1 MPSPA
6 ARIEAM
12 GSTQRR
18 WWSDPDPDPAVLR
31 RLYVDDG
38 RTEREIARLLSI
50 SQAHLAASL
59 ANVGIERRTV
69 RRLCPVDARTLAE
82 LYSAPGATVASL
94 SRRFHV
100 AKATIQRWLADA
112 GLLPPDPRIDHTRL
126 RRLYVDRLFTV
137 AEVAHTLGI
146 PRARVQRE
154 LVVAG
159 VGLRSNHHRPPRGK
173 RVAVTDARLKRLY
186 LKQRLPI
193 QAIAERTGVSTLYVQ
208 KRLREVGLVKRLG
221 SFTPRCPIP
230 PDELRRRAAEL
241 YETGLNMR
249 SVGRELGVSGQTVRG
264 ALHEA
269 RVPVRRSGPRSHE
282 EPARTLVDDLYADP
296 DILAALRRNQ
306 VAIPGDWAP
315 TGPFESLAPLPLSRE
330 LLRELYEEIGLAIVH
345 IALLLG
351 VGNGAAR
358 AGLLGAG
365 IRLRRASEP
374 APWTLRRALMS
385 H

>member
-1 MPSPA
+1 V
-6 ARIEAM
+6 
-12 GSTQRR
+12 GSTQRP

-59 ANVGIERRTV
+59 ADAGIERRTV

-94 SRRFHV
+94 ARRFD
-100 AKATIQRWLADA
+100 AASDTLQRWLAVA
-112 GLLPPDPRIDHTRL
+112 GLLPPDPRIDHARL
-126 RRLYVDRLFTV
+126 RRLYVDRRLTV

-146 PRARVQRE
+146 PRARVQRA

-159 VGLRSNHHRPPRGK
+159 VGLRSNRHRPPRGK
-173 RVAVTDARLKRLY
+173 RAALTDARLERLY

-241 YETGLNMR
+241 YETGLNMQ
-249 SVGRELGVSGQTVRG
+249 SVGRELGVSVTTVRR

-306 VAIPGDWAP
+306 VAVPGDWAP

-330 LLRELYEEIGLAIVH
+330 LLRELYEEIGLAVYH

>member
-1 MPSPA
+1 
-6 ARIEAM
+6 M
-12 GSTQRR
+12 GSSTQRR
-18 WWSDPDPDPAVLR
+18 WWSDPDPDPEVLR

-38 RTEREIARLLSI
+38 RTEGEIARLLSI

-59 ANVGIERRTV
+59 ADAGIERRTG

-94 SRRFHV
+94 SRGFG
-100 AKATIQRWLADA
+100 AAWATVERWLADA
-112 GLLPPDPRIDHTRL
+112 GLLPPDAAINHGRL
-126 RRLYVDRLFTV
+126 RRLYVGRRLTV
-137 AEVAHTLGI
+137 AEVAHTLDI
-146 PRARVQRE
+146 PRTRVERE

-159 VGLRSNHHRPPRGK
+159 IEARSNHYRRPRGK
-173 RVAVTDARLKRLY
+173 RVALTDARLKRLY
-186 LKQRLPI
+186 LKQGLPI
-193 QAIAERTGVSTLYVQ
+193 QAIAERTGVSTEYVR

-221 SFTPRCPIP
+221 SFTPHCPIP
-230 PDELRRRAAEL
+230 PDELHRRAAEL
-241 YETGLNMR
+241 YETGLSMH
-249 SVGRELGVSGQTVRG
+249 SVGRELGVSGQTVRR

-296 DILAALRRNQ
+296 DVVAALRRNQ
-306 VAIPGDWAP
+306 VAIPTEWAP
-315 TGPFESLAPLPLSRE
+315 TGPFESLAPLPLSEE
-330 LLRELYEEIGLAIVH
+330 LLRELYEEIGLAVVH
-345 IALLLG
+345 ISLLLG

>member
-1 MPSPA
+1 
-6 ARIEAM
+6 M
-12 GSTQRR
+12 GSSTQRR
-18 WWSDPDPDPAVLR
+18 WWSDPDPDPEVLR

-38 RTEREIARLLSI
+38 RTEGEIARLLSI

-59 ANVGIERRTV
+59 ADAGIERRTG

-94 SRRFHV
+94 SRGFHAASDTV
-100 AKATIQRWLADA
+100 QRWLADA
-112 GLLPPDPRIDHTRL
+112 GLLPADPRLAHPPP
-126 RRLYVDRLFTV
+126 RRLYVDRRLTV

-154 LVVAG
+154 LVLAG

-173 RVAVTDARLKRLY
+173 RAALTDARLERLY

-193 QAIAERTGVSTLYVQ
+193 QAIADRPGVSTLYVQ

-221 SFTPRCPIP
+221 SFTPHCPIP

-241 YETGLNMR
+241 YETGLSMH
-249 SVGRELGVSGQTVRG
+249 SVGRELGVSGQTVRR

-282 EPARTLVDDLYADP
+282 EPARTVVDDLYADP
-296 DILAALRRNQ
+296 DVVAALRRNQ
-306 VAIPGDWAP
+306 VAIPSEWAP
-315 TGPFESLAPLPLSRE
+315 TGPFERLAPLPLSEE
-330 LLRELYEEIGLAIVH
+330 LLRELYEEIGLAVVH
-345 IALLLG
+345 ISLLLG

>member
-1 MPSPA
+1 
-6 ARIEAM
+6 M
-12 GSTQRR
+12 GSSTQRR
-18 WWSDPDPDPAVLR
+18 WWSDPDPDPEVLR

-38 RTEREIARLLSI
+38 RTEGEIARLLSI

-59 ANVGIERRTV
+59 ADAGIERRTG

-94 SRRFHV
+94 SRGFHAASDTV
-100 AKATIQRWLADA
+100 QRWLADA
-112 GLLPPDPRIDHTRL
+112 GLLPADPRIDHARL
-126 RRLYVDRLFTV
+126 RRLYVDRRLTV
-137 AEVAHTLGI
+137 AEVADTLGI

-154 LVVAG
+154 LVLAG

-173 RVAVTDARLKRLY
+173 RAALTDARLERLY

-193 QAIAERTGVSTLYVQ
+193 QAIADRAGVSTLYVQ

-221 SFTPRCPIP
+221 SFTPHCPIP

-241 YETGLNMR
+241 YETGLSMH
-249 SVGRELGVSGQTVRG
+249 SVGRELGVSGQTVRR

-269 RVPVRRSGPRSHE
+269 RVPVRRSGPRAHE
-282 EPARTLVDDLYADP
+282 EPTRTLVDDLYADP
-296 DILAALRRNQ
+296 DVVAALRRNR
-306 VAIPGDWAP
+306 VAIPSEWAP
-315 TGPFESLAPLPLSRE
+315 TGPFESLAPLPLSEE
-330 LLRELYEEIGLAIVH
+330 LLRELYEEIGLAVYH

>member
-1 MPSPA
+1 
-6 ARIEAM
+6 M
-12 GSTQRR
+12 GSSTQRR
-18 WWSDPDPDPAVLR
+18 WWSDPDPDPEVLR

-38 RTEREIARLLSI
+38 RTEGEIARLLSI

-59 ANVGIERRTV
+59 ADAGIERRTG

-94 SRRFHV
+94 SRGFHAASDTV
-100 AKATIQRWLADA
+100 QRWLADA
-112 GLLPPDPRIDHTRL
+112 GLLPADPRIDHARL
-126 RRLYVDRLFTV
+126 RRLYVDRRLTV
-137 AEVAHTLGI
+137 AEVADTLGI

-154 LVVAG
+154 LVLAG

-173 RVAVTDARLKRLY
+173 RAALTDARLERLY
-186 LKQRLPI
+186 LKQRLSI

-221 SFTPRCPIP
+221 SFTPHCPIP

-241 YETGLNMR
+241 YETGLSMH
-249 SVGRELGVSGQTVRG
+249 SVGRELGVSGQTVRR

-296 DILAALRRNQ
+296 DVVAALRRNQ
-306 VAIPGDWAP
+306 VAIPSEWAP
-315 TGPFESLAPLPLSRE
+315 TGPFECLAPLPLSEE
-330 LLRELYEEIGLAIVH
+330 LLRELYEEIGLAVVH
-345 IALLLG
+345 ISLLLG

-365 IRLRRASEP
+365 SLARRSRIP

>member
-1 MPSPA
+1 
-6 ARIEAM
+6 M
-12 GSTQRR
+12 GSTQRP
-18 WWSDPDPDPAVLR
+18 WWSDPDPDPEVLR
-31 RLYVDDG
+31 RLYVHDG

-59 ANVGIERRTV
+59 ADAGIERRTV
-69 RRLCPVDARTLAE
+69 RRLCPVDAQTLAE
-82 LYSAPGATVASL
+82 LFSLGATVASL
-94 SRRFHV
+94 SRRFD
-100 AKATIQRWLADA
+100 AASATVQRWLADA
-112 GLLPPDPRIDHTRL
+112 GLLPPDPRIDHARL
-126 RRLYVDRLFTV
+126 RRLYVDRRLTV
-137 AEVAHTLGI
+137 AEVAQTLGI

-154 LVVAG
+154 LVLAG
-159 VGLRSNHHRPPRGK
+159 VALRSNHHRPPRGK
-173 RVAVTDARLKRLY
+173 RAALTDARLKRLY

-249 SVGRELGVSGQTVRG
+249 SVGRELGVSGQTVRR

-330 LLRELYEEIGLAIVH
+330 VLRELYEEIGLAIVH

-365 IRLRRASEP
+365 IRLRRPTEP